1 MTETKPAK
9 MPWNQNYGEI
19 KWDFLDRAA
28 LKGLTEHEA
37 LVIHKRWTSI
47 GKKVAKGRY

>member
-1 MTETKPAK
+1 MAGTAK
-9 MPWNQNYGEI
+9 HPWEQSYDEI

-28 LKGLTEHEA
+28 LKGLTEAEA
-37 LVIHKRWTSI
+37 LVIHRRWTVI

>member
-1 MTETKPAK
+1 MAGTAK
-9 MPWNQNYGEI
+9 QPWQQSYDEI

-28 LKGLTEHEA
+28 LKGLTEAEA
-37 LVIHKRWTSI
+37 LAIHKRWMII

>member
-1 MTETKPAK
+1 MTDRPAK
-9 MPWNQNYGEI
+9 MPWDQDYNEI

-28 LKGLTEHEA
+28 LKGLTGHEA
-37 LVIHKRWTSI
+37 LAIHKCWTSI